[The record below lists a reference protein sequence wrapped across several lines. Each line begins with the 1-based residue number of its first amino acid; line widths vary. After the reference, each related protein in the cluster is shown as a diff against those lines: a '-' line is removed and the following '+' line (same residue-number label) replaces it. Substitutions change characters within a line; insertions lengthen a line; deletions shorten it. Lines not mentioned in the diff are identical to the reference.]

1 MLDHHIKT
9 LTEFSRWLSRTG
21 NKYPR
26 PGCAPTTSDI
36 TTAIKVVSSKAKAS
50 SMINPNDLLCV
61 LTLANAG
68 AVSTGK
74 SPSSFKCIKAVS
86 KIVNKLK
93 KCQDTENQQTTPQ
106 N

>member
-1 MLDHHIKT
+1 MLDHHIKA
-9 LTEFSRWLSRTG
+9 LAEFSRWLSRTG

-26 PGCAPTTSDI
+26 PGCSQ
-36 TTAIKVVSSKAKAS
+36 TTADIVSAIKIVSKRAKAS

-68 AVSTGK
+68 AASTGK
-74 SPSSFKCIKAVS
+74 SPSSFKCIRAVS
-86 KIVNKLK
+86 KIINRLK
-93 KCQDTENQQTTPQ
+93 KCQDTESQQTTLQ